1 MIGSTVSHYR
11 ILEKLGGGGMGVVYK
26 AEDTR
31 LKRTVAL
38 KFLPP
43 AFSFDKEA
51 KQRFIN
57 EAQSASSL
65 DHNNICTIHEIGET
79 EDGQLF
85 ICMNYYEGETLKDK
99 IKRGPVKL
107 DEAVDIITQT
117 ANGLEKAHEKGIIHR
132 DIKPANILITNDG
145 VVKLLDFGLAK
156 LSGQSVMTK
165 IGTTVGTIAY
175 MSPEQ
180 TKGEEVD
187 QRSDIW
193 SLGVVFYEMLTGELP
208 FKGDYDQAIIYSI
221 INEEP
226 ELINKKRKDI
236 PIKIENVC
244 IKALNKIPQK
254 RYNNISELI
263 EELKNS
269 SEAMTISRG
278 NFLPYRRFSY
288 RKRPFIYSL
297 SIIFIVLIGLT
308 LYLLFR
314 NNAAVKQVS
323 VALLPLKN
331 ISSESNQDWFTDG
344 MTEALITD
352 LAKISSLRVISRS
365 SVMKFKST
373 DQTSSQIARALNVS
387 YLIEGSVLRIFNKI
401 KISIRLIDAEKN
413 DYLWAQDYN
422 RNFND
427 VISLQSEVAKSIA
440 EQIKVK
446 ITPYEQ
452 DLLTVQHKVNPE
464 AYEAFLKG
472 NFYWYKFDRQSLETA
487 LKYYYL
493 SAKIDTQYALAYA
506 GIAQVWV
513 ARAQN
518 GYESFQTA
526 YGKGKIAALKA
537 LQLDSTLAEVH
548 YMLGNIKAW
557 GDWDWIDAEREFKK
571 SIQFNPNLAEARAF
585 YSHLLYVTKRWEEGT
600 KQIKLAME
608 LDPFNNFYKGFY
620 AMGLM
625 YAHRYDDV
633 IDMLEKLRKTD
644 PGGPLTLST
653 LKSAYHQKGMYKKA
667 IEIWE
672 AAYEMNNDNEAIKT
686 LKNSYAKGG
695 YSFALKSLA
704 ELMIK
709 RSKTKYVTPWQIAT
723 LFTRAGMKTEA
734 INWLEKALKAHDPNM
749 PYINVDPIFD
759 YLRNEP
765 GFKAMIKKIGL

>member
-1 MIGSTVSHYR
+1 
-11 ILEKLGGGGMGVVYK
+11 MGVVYK
-26 AEDTR
+26 AEDTK
-31 LKRTVAL
+31 LKRIVAL

-85 ICMNYYEGETLKDK
+85 ICMNYYDGETLKNK
-99 IKRGPVKL
+99 IERGPIKL

-145 VVKLLDFGLAK
+145 VVKILDFGLAK
-156 LSGQSVMTK
+156 LSGQSIMTK
-165 IGTTVGTIAY
+165 IGTTVGTTAY

-187 QRSDIW
+187 QRADIW

-221 INEEP
+221 INDEP

-236 PIKIENVC
+236 PLKIENVC

-263 EELKNS
+263 EELKNT
-269 SEAMTISRG
+269 SEARTISRS

-314 NNAAVKQVS
+314 NNAAIKQVS

-373 DQTSSQIARALNVS
+373 DQTSSQIAQALNVS

-401 KISIRLIDAEKN
+401 KITIRLIDAEKN

-452 DLLTVQHKVNPE
+452 NLLTVQHKVNPE
-464 AYEAFLKG
+464 AYEAYLKG

-487 LKYYYL
+487 LKYYNL
-493 SAKIDTQYALAYA
+493 SARIDTQYALAYA
-506 GIAQVWV
+506 GIAQVWI

-526 YGKGKIAALKA
+526 YGKGKITALKA
-537 LQLDSTLAEVH
+537 LQLDSTIAGVH

-557 GDWDWIDAEREFKK
+557 GDWNWVDAEREYKK

-585 YSHLLYVTKRWEEGT
+585 YSHLLYVTKHWEEGT
-600 KQIKLAME
+600 KQINLAME

-625 YAHRYDDV
+625 YAYRYDDV
-633 IDMLEKLRKTD
+633 LNMLEKLRKTE

-667 IEIWE
+667 IEIWQ
-672 AAYEMNNDNEAIKT
+672 AAYEINNDNEAIKT
-686 LKNSYAKGG
+686 LKNGYAKGG

-709 RSKTKYVTPWQIAT
+709 RSKTKYITPWQIAT
-723 LFTRAGMKTEA
+723 LFTRAGMKNEA
-734 INWLEKALKAHDPNM
+734 IDWLEKALEAHDPNM

-759 YLRNEP
+759 YFRNEP
-765 GFKAMIKKIGL
+765 RFKAMIKKIGL